1 MTLLTV
7 MPPVG
12 SLPPVKRSAGAVV
25 IGLIGAGLFTY
36 ELIEVM
42 KIGTCASG
50 GPYVSAR
57 PCPAGTGTK
66 ALLLTLGILLS
77 VAAIFIAGGFTRAGL
92 FVWCAMFLSAGVGML
107 IYALTGHNV
116 PSGAKLAGYIIGAV
130 FIPMGGLPLI
140 WLVGK
145 GLSAAEEHRL
155 KARRKLAS
163 ATLSRIDELHRYGVN
178 QARVRLTYSVQP
190 SDEAGFEVSRE
201 TNALL
206 TQLPKAGQRVNIF
219 YDPRNHDRFEVT
231 DADPARA
238 AVAFD
243 G

>member
-1 MTLLTV
+1 
-7 MPPVG
+7 
-12 SLPPVKRSAGAVV
+12 LPAVKRSAAAVT

-50 GPYVSAR
+50 GPYVSAQ
-57 PCPAGTGTK
+57 PCPAGTGAK

-77 VAAIFIAGGFTRAGL
+77 IGAIFLAGGFTGAGL
-92 FVWCAMFLSAGVGML
+92 FVWCAMFLGAGIGTL
-107 IYALTGHNV
+107 GYALFAHNA
-116 PSGAKLAGYIIGAV
+116 PNGAKLAGYIVGGV
-130 FIPMGGLPLI
+130 FIPMGGVPLL

-145 GLSAAEEHRL
+145 GFSGAEEHRL
-155 KARRKLAS
+155 KARRKLAT

-190 SDEAGFEVSRE
+190 SDEASFEVSRE

-206 TQLPKAGQRVNIF
+206 TQLPRPGQRVNVF
-219 YDPRNHDRFEVT
+219 YDPKDHHRFEVT
-231 DADPARA
+231 DADPSARA
-238 AVAFD
+238 AAVAL
-243 G
+243 GG

>member
-1 MTLLTV
+1 VTLLTASR
-7 MPPVG
+7 G
-12 SLPPVKRSAGAVV
+12 AGTLPPVKRSAAAVL

-50 GPYVSAR
+50 GPYVSAQ

-66 ALLLTLGILLS
+66 VLLLTLGILLS
-77 VAAIFIAGGFTRAGL
+77 IGAIFLAGGFTGPGL
-92 FVWCAMFLSAGVGML
+92 FVWCTMFLSAGVGL
-107 IYALTGHNV
+107 LAYALTGHNV

-145 GLSAAEEHRL
+145 GLSGADAHRL
-155 KARRKLAS
+155 KARRKLAT

-178 QARVRLTYSVQP
+178 QVRVRLTLFGSAVRRSRVRSV
-190 SDEAGFEVSRE
+190 
-201 TNALL
+201 T
-206 TQLPKAGQRVNIF
+206 
-219 YDPRNHDRFEVT
+219 
-231 DADPARA
+231 
-238 AVAFD
+238 
-243 G
+243 

>member
-1 MTLLTV
+1 VTLLTASR
-7 MPPVG
+7 G
-12 SLPPVKRSAGAVV
+12 AGTLPPVKRSAAAVL

-50 GPYVSAR
+50 GPYVSAQ

-66 ALLLTLGILLS
+66 VLLLTLGILLS
-77 VAAIFIAGGFTRAGL
+77 IGAIFLAGGFTGPGL
-92 FVWCAMFLSAGVGML
+92 FVWCTMFLSAGVGL
-107 IYALTGHNV
+107 LAYALTGHNV

-145 GLSAAEEHRL
+145 GLSGADAHRL
-155 KARRKLAS
+155 KARRKLAT

-178 QARVRLTYSVQP
+178 QVRVRLTYSVQP

-201 TNALL
+201 TNALI
-206 TQLPKAGQRVNIF
+206 TQLPKTGQRVNLF
-219 YDPRNHDRFEVT
+219 YDPRDHNRFEVT

-238 AVAFD
+238 AVAF
-243 G
+243 GG